1 MVLIGS
7 DEYRQEKEYESPLGL
22 RSMRKEINHRDW
34 TGQRDKLRNCF
45 VKGKWKASEDAEEL
59 INLDDFNDLIEENVR
74 YELGNE
80 KKHRGYKLNGTWFYA
95 PVITALLAL
104 GENSQWRGMKK
115 VDQLKRMNG
124 LRAIMHKKMVF
135 KSVIMPKSL
144 QKALPYKI
152 KPKEA
157 AVNEWLEMEELR
169 GSFIRSPH
177 EEKVARMIKRGD
189 LGRARDV

>member
-1 MVLIGS
+1 
-7 DEYRQEKEYESPLGL
+7 
-22 RSMRKEINHRDW
+22 
-34 TGQRDKLRNCF
+34 
-45 VKGKWKASEDAEEL
+45 
-59 INLDDFNDLIEENVR
+59 
-74 YELGNE
+74 
-80 KKHRGYKLNGTWFYA
+80 
-95 PVITALLAL
+95 
-104 GENSQWRGMKK
+104 
-115 VDQLKRMNG
+115 MNG
-124 LRAIMHKKMVF
+124 LRAIVHKKMVF